1 MTERPDLSAKL
12 DAATFRSY
20 YYLKEELVSF
30 CRENGLPASGGKE
43 EITERIACYLDT
55 GRINPVKKVSKSR
68 KEVGVITE
76 QTIIEPDFVCSEKHR
91 AFFKEKIGNSFSFP
105 VAFQKWLK
113 TNSGKTYA
121 QAIEAYYQILE
132 EKKKGRLLT
141 GSLSIIPI
149 SGIFSRRIPAR
160 PCSRR
165 LPAGNIKKPCLGIT
179 AMKMRI

>member
-68 KEVGVITE
+68 KEVGVIRNR
-76 QTIIEPDFVCSEKHR
+76 QLLSLILFVRKTPCFSKKNR
-91 AFFKEKIGNSFSFP
+91 KQLSFRS
-105 VAFQKWLK
+105 QKWLK

-132 EKKKGRLLT
+132 ERKGKTVIDRQFEYNTYT
-141 GSLSIIPI
+141 GFL
-149 SGIFSRRIPAR
+149 RRIGKTLQQA
-160 PCSRR
+160 
-165 LPAGNIKKPCLGIT
+165 IVVEI
-179 AMKMRI
+179 

>member
-1 MTERPDLSAKL
+1 MTERPDLSTKL

-76 QTIIEPDFVCSEKHR
+76 QTIIEPDFVCSENTVLFSKKNR
-91 AFFKEKIGNSFSFP
+91 KQLFFS
-105 VAFQKWLK
+105 
-113 TNSGKTYA
+113 
-121 QAIEAYYQILE
+121 
-132 EKKKGRLLT
+132 
-141 GSLSIIPI
+141 GSLSEMAENQFRKDLCPGDRSLLSD
-149 SGIFSRRIPAR
+149 SG
-160 PCSRR
+160 
-165 LPAGNIKKPCLGIT
+165 GKEKG
-179 AMKMRI
+179 KDGY

>member
-76 QTIIEPDFVCSEKHR
+76 QTIIEPDFVCSE
-91 AFFKEKIGNSFSFP
+91 NTVLFS
-105 VAFQKWLK
+105 
-113 TNSGKTYA
+113 
-121 QAIEAYYQILE
+121 
-132 EKKKGRLLT
+132 KKK
-141 GSLSIIPI
+141 SE
-149 SGIFSRRIPAR
+149 
-160 PCSRR
+160 
-165 LPAGNIKKPCLGIT
+165 T
-179 AMKMRI
+179 AFLFR